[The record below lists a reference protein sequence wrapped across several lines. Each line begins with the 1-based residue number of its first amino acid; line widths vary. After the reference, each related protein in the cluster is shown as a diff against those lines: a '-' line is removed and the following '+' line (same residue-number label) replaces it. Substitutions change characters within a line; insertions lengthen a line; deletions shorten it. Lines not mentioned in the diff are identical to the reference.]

1 MNEMYDMSIVTHNFG
16 VIGLLAV
23 ILVNLLLLLGA
34 QDIHRYAKKVRI
46 FMPMSVTMIA
56 VILFSGTVMMAAKH
70 LAFSVENIIMILFGV
85 SLIFLELTRYKK
97 LKHLDISKNDALQ
110 TYKSLGLKILNI
122 EFFVT
127 LTISAW
133 MLI

>member
-23 ILVNLLLLLGA
+23 ILVNLLMLLGA
-34 QDIHRYAKKVRI
+34 QEIHRYAKRVRI

-70 LAFSVENIIMILFGV
+70 LHFSVENIIMILFGIA
-85 SLIFLELTRYKK
+85 LIFLELTRYKK
-97 LKHLDISKNDALQ
+97 LKHLDISKEDALQ
-110 TYKSLGLKILNI
+110 SYKSIGLRILNI

-127 LTISAW
+127 LAISVW